1 MLDVSWLF
9 EVLLVLF
16 LILCAAFF
24 SAAETSFTAVSKAR
38 IYHLLLEGNKRAKIV
53 YNFREQREKLI
64 GTILLG
70 SNVVNVAATAV
81 ATGLAIRLF
90 GQDGVIYVTV
100 LLTILGLICGEILP
114 KTFAFH
120 QAERVALAIAPL
132 LEIMVKI
139 FFPIT
144 HAIEMVIQKIL
155 RIFNIKMESMESMI
169 SATDAIRGT
178 IEMHHQE
185 GEVVKQERDM
195 LGSILDLNEV
205 EIHSVMTHRKQLEMI
220 DADLPVHEII
230 KRVINSSH
238 SRLPFWSN
246 NPDNI
251 TGVLHCKDMMRLLA
265 ATDDRKLTSEAVLA
279 LLSPPWFVP
288 DTTTLNQQLLLF
300 REKKR
305 HFAIVVDE
313 YGVCQGIVTLEDIL
327 EEIVGDIVDEHDTA
341 TSAGI
346 RRISEDCYRV
356 QGVVTIRDLNRF
368 LDWDLPDE
376 NATTV
381 AGLVLHEARAIPDVG
396 AVFVFHGFRF
406 TVEEKRAN
414 QLLRLQIQRIS
425 DDVVA

>member
-1 MLDVSWLF
+1 MSDISWLF
-9 EVLLVLF
+9 EVVLVAF

-38 IYHLLLEGNKRAKIV
+38 IYHLLLEGNKRAKII

-90 GQDGVIYVTV
+90 GQDGVIYVTI

-132 LEIMVKI
+132 LEVLVKI

-144 HAIEMVIQKIL
+144 HAIEVVIQKIL
-155 RIFNIKMESMESMI
+155 FIFNIKMDSMESMI

-185 GEVVKQERDM
+185 GEMVKQERDM

-220 DADLPVHEII
+220 DADLPAHEMV

-238 SRLPFWSN
+238 SRMPFWSDD
-246 NPDNI
+246 PDNI
-251 TGVLHCKDMMRLLA
+251 IGVLHVKDMMRLLA
-265 ATDDRKLTSEAVLA
+265 TTEDRKLTREAILE

-288 DTTTLNQQLLLF
+288 DTNTLSQQLLLF

-305 HFAIVVDE
+305 HFAIVIDE
-313 YGVCQGIVTLEDIL
+313 YSACQGILTLEDIL
-327 EEIVGDIVDEHDTA
+327 EEIVGDIVDEHDAVT
-341 TSAGI
+341 TAGI
-346 RRISEDCYRV
+346 RRISNDCYRV
-356 QGVVTIRDLNRF
+356 QGMVTIRDINRL

-381 AGLVLHEARAIPDVG
+381 AGLVLHEARVIPDIG
-396 AVFVFHGFRF
+396 ATFAFHGYRF
-406 TVEEKRAN
+406 TIEEKRTN
-414 QLLRLQIQRIS
+414 QILRLQIQRLSSIS
-425 DDVVA
+425 EV